1 MPAPRAAARV
11 RVHGLQTKTEFN
23 NCLGTVKGAVD
34 GGRFCVLLD
43 GEAGRELSL
52 KPENFSLEAEEGKVV
67 AAVAEEEAVEPEGPL
82 APKPLPKPLPSLP
95 SSTLPAHPLPAAGE
109 EEEEE
114 EEVVVVVLDSR
125 GDRGHEKLYIYIR
138 EYIYIFVCTYL
149 YVYVYIN
156 VLVCVCMN
164 GRRGASCRCVCVHGC
179 VCMFAWG
186 KESRSWSRASVVDAA
201 SLTPTEN

>member
-1 MPAPRAAARV
+1 MQIDSIKDTGKSSRTLADFEKIQESPSIESVLKMSAKSAACAPCARV

-114 EEVVVVVLDSR
+114 EEVAEVV
-125 GDRGHEKLYIYIR
+125 
-138 EYIYIFVCTYL
+138 
-149 YVYVYIN
+149 
-156 VLVCVCMN
+156 
-164 GRRGASCRCVCVHGC
+164 
-179 VCMFAWG
+179 
-186 KESRSWSRASVVDAA
+186 
-201 SLTPTEN
+201 